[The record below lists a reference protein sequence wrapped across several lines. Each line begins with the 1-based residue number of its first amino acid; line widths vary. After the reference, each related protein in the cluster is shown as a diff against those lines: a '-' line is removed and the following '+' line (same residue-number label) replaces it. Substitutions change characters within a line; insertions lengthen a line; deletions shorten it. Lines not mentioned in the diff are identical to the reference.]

1 MSRSG
6 FSTLRMQNLSSGSS
20 NHAQMSLS
28 SSAFSNSKIA
38 SVKVSPLETSG
49 ESKISSPDN
58 TIINRAAVSH
68 QHRLHDHI
76 SNKNVDNTRIEKNM
90 FKPIWSPSQLTF
102 ESKLHK
108 RPREENAQEAT
119 NTSVTES
126 LEESV
131 FKSFKRCK
139 ITRSSGELRLKRD
152 IKDVISR
159 ISGGH
164 VKIVQ
169 VPKDPLRFDLI
180 VHRVWPSNLNR
191 VSTSTFM
198 CKVNRF
204 YPHEAPHIY
213 LKAKLNYSCSKE
225 LYISNEDGKISMPIL
240 QKDNWSPIYTLY
252 DVIFH
257 LVSLLH
263 IDDASACKN
272 GDGLNADDHM
282 ELDQSSVAEPLYYAS
297 NVNVSHIPPL
307 PAFFQHSSEKV
318 KRK

>member
-1 MSRSG
+1 MLKSG
-6 FSTLRMQNLSSGSS
+6 FSPLRTQNQSSGSS
-20 NHAQMSLS
+20 NHGKLSFS
-28 SSAFSNSKIA
+28 SSTLSNSKVT
-38 SVKVSPLETSG
+38 SVKADAVETSG
-49 ESKISSPDN
+49 ESKISSPDI

-68 QHRLHDHI
+68 QHRLYDHI
-76 SNKNVDNTRIEKNM
+76 SNKKVDNTHVEKRF
-90 FKPIWSPSQLTF
+90 FKPILGPSQLIF

-108 RPREENAQEAT
+108 RPREEEA
-119 NTSVTES
+119 NPSVIKEES

-152 IKDVISR
+152 IQDVCSR

-204 YPHEAPHIY
+204 YPHEAPRIY
-213 LKAKLNYSCSKE
+213 LKEKLNYSCSKE
-225 LYISNEDGKISMPIL
+225 LYISDEDGKISMPIL

-272 GDGLNADDHM
+272 GDSINTDDRM
-282 ELDQSSVAEPLYYAS
+282 ILEQSSVSEPLYYAS

-307 PAFFQHSSEKV
+307 PAFFQHESASA
-318 KRK
+318 KRR